1 MSRVICAQVDQV
13 QIMAVVGNV
22 GGSQADPA
30 NAAFSDGFGWI
41 NYDVGLSE
49 AAVGDSSTSGAASR
63 RSAGQG
69 RCELSMGIKLIEKV
83 SVCTFILL
91 CVAGVRIFVKWL
103 YVKKYPDDPN
113 PPDLAFP
120 GWEGPGGPLH
130 PYPRKTSY
138 IVSLRPFAASVQIYG
153 SADSCLP
160 CCSL

>member
-1 MSRVICAQVDQV
+1 MSHVFCAQVDQV

-49 AAVGDSSTSGAASR
+49 ATVGDSSASGAASR

-91 CVAGVRIFVKWL
+91 CVAGVRICVKWL

-120 GWEGPGGPLH
+120 GWEGPGGIPLTTRILLKRRLS
-130 PYPRKTSY
+130 PSFCCCGCLSSNL
-138 IVSLRPFAASVQIYG
+138 SLR
-153 SADSCLP
+153 
-160 CCSL
+160 

>member
-120 GWEGPGGPLH
+120 GWEGPGGIP
-130 PYPRKTSY
+130 SS
-138 IVSLRPFAASVQIYG
+138 VSS
-153 SADSCLP
+153 
-160 CCSL
+160 